1 MDSQTLATL
10 AIVGFGGYMIFKFWK
25 TILKMLIGLLC
36 FCVVYTYLSL
46 KKYFDGSEKG
56 KEKIEQVVEETVKEG
71 TPTYINE

>member
-46 KKYFDGSEKG
+46 KKYFDGSEEG
-56 KEKIEQVVEETVKEG
+56 KHKIEQVVQETVKES
-71 TPTYINE
+71 TPGY

>member
-10 AIVGFGGYMIFKFWK
+10 TIIGFGGYMIFKFWK

-46 KKYFDGSEKG
+46 KKYFDGSNEG
-56 KEKIEQVVEETVKEG
+56 KQKIEQVVQETVVKS
-71 TPTYINE
+71 TPNF

>member
-46 KKYFDGSEKG
+46 KKYFDGSNEG
-56 KEKIEQVVEETVKEG
+56 KHKIEQVVAETVKQSR
-71 TPTYINE
+71 NQVC

>member
-1 MDSQTLATL
+1 MDSQTLALL

-46 KKYFDGSEKG
+46 KKYFDGSNEG
-56 KEKIEQVVEETVKEG
+56 KHKIEQVVAETVKES
-71 TPTYINE
+71 TPVGYNE

>member
-25 TILKMLIGLLC
+25 TILKMLIGILC

-46 KKYFDGSEKG
+46 KKYFDGSNEG
-56 KEKIEQVVEETVKEG
+56 KHKIEQVVQETVKES
-71 TPTYINE
+71 TPGY

>member
-46 KKYFDGSEKG
+46 KKYFDGSNEG
-56 KEKIEQVVEETVKEG
+56 KHKIEQVVAETVKES
-71 TPTYINE
+71 TPVGYNE

>member
-46 KKYFDGSEKG
+46 KKYFDGSNEG
-56 KEKIEQVVEETVKEG
+56 KHKIEQVVAETVKQS
-71 TPTYINE
+71 TPIGYNE

>member
-46 KKYFDGSEKG
+46 KKYFDGSNEG
-56 KEKIEQVVEETVKEG
+56 KQKIEQVVQETVVKS
-71 TPTYINE
+71 TPNF

>member
-46 KKYFDGSEKG
+46 KKYFDGSEEG
-56 KEKIEQVVEETVKEG
+56 KHKIEQVVQETVKES
-71 TPTYINE
+71 TPDY

>member
-10 AIVGFGGYMIFKFWK
+10 AIIGFGGYMIFKFWK

-46 KKYFDGSEKG
+46 KKYFDGSNEG
-56 KEKIEQVVEETVKEG
+56 KQKIEQVVQETVVKS
-71 TPTYINE
+71 TPNF

>member
-46 KKYFDGSEKG
+46 KKYFDGSNEG
-56 KEKIEQVVEETVKEG
+56 KHKIEQVVQETVKES
-71 TPTYINE
+71 TPGY

>member
-10 AIVGFGGYMIFKFWK
+10 AIIGFGGYMIFKFWK

-46 KKYFDGSEKG
+46 KKYFDGTVEG
-56 KEKIEQVVEETVKEG
+56 KEKIEQVVQETVMKS
-71 TPTYINE
+71 TPNF